1 MKSTLEIK
9 DLEKFSKNFAADKEL
24 NVAKRSVARN
34 GIVNS
39 AVDPDAVLAL
49 QNTFSVDVDAGDITN
64 QKQSGRCWMFAGLNI
79 IRMVAAKK
87 LNLKSFEL
95 SQAYLQFYDK
105 LEKANFTLEKA
116 LEIAD
121 EPINS
126 RLNTFLFDNGIEDGG
141 HFVMFTNLVKK
152 YGVIPSELMP
162 DNVVNC
168 GTSELNSLL
177 HAIIGKDILALREAK
192 SSGASSEELSSKKE
206 EMLAEIYNVLCVT
219 LGVPP
224 KAFTYEYKDKDN
236 KFVRLEETTP
246 LEFYEKY
253 VGVNLDDYIVLSD
266 APMSGYKA
274 NQKYTSSW
282 VNNVIGGDPVVF
294 FNVGTEEMKKATIA
308 SLKANELV
316 WFAADVSSESL
327 RKQGLLGYSLIRYDE
342 LFKISLLQD
351 KGGRMD
357 TRVSFCNHAMTFT
370 GVNLLDGDKPNRWKV
385 ENTWG
390 KEPGNGGFF
399 VMDDA
404 WFDNYV
410 YEVFVK
416 REFVSP
422 EVLKAY
428 DESTTIDVE
437 PWAVMWKDIR

>member
-24 NVAKRSVARN
+24 NIAKRSVARN

-39 AVDPDAVLAL
+39 AIDPDAALAL
-49 QNTFSVDVDAGDITN
+49 QNTFSIDVDAGDITN

-116 LEIAD
+116 LEVAD
-121 EPINS
+121 EPVNS

-168 GTSELNSLL
+168 GTGELNSLL

-192 SSGASSEELSSKKE
+192 SSGASCEELSSKKE

-224 KAFTYEYKDKDN
+224 KSFTYEYKDKDN

-266 APMSGYKA
+266 APMAGYKA
-274 NQKYTSSW
+274 NQKYSSSW

-294 FNVGTEEMKKATIA
+294 FNVGAEEMKKATIA
-308 SLKANELV
+308 SLKASELV

-327 RKQGLLGYSLIRYDE
+327 RKQGLLGYNLIRFDE

-357 TRVSFCNHAMTFT
+357 ARISFCNHAMTFT
-370 GVNLLDGDKPNRWKV
+370 GVNLLDDGKPNRWKV

-399 VMDDA
+399 VMDDT
-404 WFDNYV
+404 WFENYV

-416 REFVSP
+416 KEFVSP
-422 EVLKAY
+422 EILKAY
-428 DESTTIDVE
+428 EESSIIDVE
-437 PWAVMWKDIR
+437 PWAVMWKDAR

>member
-9 DLEKFSKNFAADKEL
+9 DLEKFAKNFESDREL
-24 NVAKRSVARN
+24 SVARRSVARN
-34 GIVNS
+34 GIINS
-39 AVDPDAVLAL
+39 AVDPDEVNAL
-49 QNTFSVDVDAGDITN
+49 QNTFSIDVDAGDITN

-79 IRMVAAKK
+79 MRMVGAKK
-87 LNLKSFEL
+87 LNLKTLEL

-116 LEIAD
+116 IEIID
-121 EPINS
+121 EPLSS
-126 RLNTFLFDNGIEDGG
+126 RLNTFLLDGGIEDGG

-168 GTSELNSLL
+168 GTGELNSLL
-177 HAIIGKDILALREAK
+177 HALIGKDIVTLRDAHSK
-192 SSGASSEELSSKKE
+192 GTSKEELLAKKE

-224 KAFTYEYKDKDN
+224 KSFTYEFKDKDN

-246 LEFYEKY
+246 IEFYEKY
-253 VGVNLDDYIVLSD
+253 IGVNLDDYIVLSD
-266 APMSGYKA
+266 APMAGYKP
-274 NQKYTSSW
+274 NQKYSSSW
-282 VNNVIGGDPVVF
+282 VNNVIGGDPVIF
-294 FNVGTEEMKKATIA
+294 FNVGAEEMKKATIA
-308 SLKANELV
+308 SLKGNELV

-327 RKQGLLGYSLIRYDE
+327 RKQGLLGYNLIRYDE

-351 KGGRMD
+351 KGARMD
-357 TRVSFCNHAMTFT
+357 TRISFCNHAMTFT
-370 GVNLLDGDKPNRWKV
+370 GVNLLDNEKPNRWKV

-416 REFVSP
+416 KEFVSP
-422 EVLKAY
+422 EILKAY
-428 DESTTIDVE
+428 EESTPIDVE
-437 PWAVMWKDIR
+437 PWAVMWKDAR

>member
-79 IRMVAAKK
+79 IRMIAAKK

-274 NQKYTSSW
+274 NQKYSSSW

-294 FNVGTEEMKKATIA
+294 FNVGAEEMKKATIA

-327 RKQGLLGYSLIRYDE
+327 RKQGLLGYNLIRYDE

-357 TRVSFCNHAMTFT
+357 TRISFCNHAMTFT

-422 EVLKAY
+422 EALKAY

-437 PWAVMWKDIR
+437 PWAVMWKDVR